1 MFKKTVVHTQ
11 KAIKKHPGD
20 RGTREEAE
28 FPKTLLGDL
37 NFGEQDVGQQELVH
51 QSGGQETGRRGNTA
65 VSPGASGRTY
75 WPCLI
80 HPHPGASSHG
90 TEGLGTEQEGEGRP
104 CHGLSRYGPGMVTNC
119 RQEDYRE
126 GGRHS
131 TRPPGHQACPQQG
144 CVSDG
149 AWGSSLQ
156 TEGPP
161 RPALHTAQT
170 RVRWSGFRQMRLPV
184 CTHQPPCP

>member
-1 MFKKTVVHTQ
+1 MVVHTQ
-11 KAIKKHPGD
+11 KGYQETPQ
-20 RGTREEAE
+20 R
-28 FPKTLLGDL
+28 LGDKRGGRGSE
-37 NFGEQDVGQQELVH
+37 NTFRGSKFGGTGCGPAGVH
-51 QSGGQETGRRGNTA
+51 ERVGGQETGRRGNTA

-80 HPHPGASSHG
+80 LPHPGSSLHG
-90 TEGLGTEQEGEGRP
+90 TEGLGREQEGEGRL
-104 CHGLSRYGPGMVTNC
+104 CHGLSRYGPDMVTNC

-156 TEGPP
+156 T
-161 RPALHTAQT
+161 
-170 RVRWSGFRQMRLPV
+170 
-184 CTHQPPCP
+184 